1 MVFARVTLTYLSC
14 LLQLHRPL
22 PNTIFLRAKKEKY
35 KKPIGIQCEHTQT
48 LMRNKNT
55 RHGLY
60 CTEFEPVIFT
70 YSISKSKSKHLSLP
84 IEIFQH
90 KNKRFS
96 KLHEKNTQSAP
107 LSYCRQCDKVRLEHN
122 LVIMDIE
129 KLDLILMEY
138 FCCYI

>member
-35 KKPIGIQCEHTQT
+35 KKPIGIQCEDTQT

-96 KLHEKNTQSAP
+96 KLHEKVHN
-107 LSYCRQCDKVRLEHN
+107 VRHC
-122 LVIMDIE
+122 IE
-129 KLDLILMEY
+129 LMPTMRY
-138 FCCYI
+138 SSFGKSTCHHGY

>member
-22 PNTIFLRAKKEKY
+22 RNAIFLRAKKEKC
-35 KKPIGIQCEHTQT
+35 KKPIGIQYEDKQT
-48 LMRNKNT
+48 LMQNENT

-96 KLHEKNTQSAP
+96 KLHEKV
-107 LSYCRQCDKVRLEHN
+107 QCDIIHLENH

-129 KLDLILMEY
+129 KLDRILMEY
-138 FCCYI
+138 SCCYIWLRQKENV